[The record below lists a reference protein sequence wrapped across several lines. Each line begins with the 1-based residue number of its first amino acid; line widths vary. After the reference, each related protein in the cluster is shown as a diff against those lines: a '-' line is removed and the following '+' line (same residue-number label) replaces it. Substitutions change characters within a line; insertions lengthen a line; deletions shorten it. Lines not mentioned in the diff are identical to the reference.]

1 MKEYT
6 GTCVFCGQQ
15 QIVQAENQREA
26 DKAAAENCTCDN
38 KLKRTRTTTE
48 NINRICGEDAQN
60 FGMEIVAED
69 ITDALIELGRLCVHE
84 LITSASV
91 KIPDSTITI
100 KSTKDGISIN
110 RKKTLSLKTEA

>member
-1 MKEYT
+1 MKELT

-15 QIVQAENQREA
+15 QLVQAKDQKDA
-26 DKAAAENCTCDN
+26 DRIAAEHCTCDN

-48 NINRICGEDAQN
+48 NIERICGEDALE

-69 ITDALIELGRLCVHE
+69 ITEALTAMGKLCVYE
-84 LITSASV
+84 LIDSASV

-110 RKKTLSLKTEA
+110 RRKTLSLKAEA